1 MNVVFMRRILA
12 VVLALLAGCAAPGP
26 QPGEPHGWVVFSL
39 VQEVAFAPA
48 YLRIRPVGAEG
59 DSRGLGIFLSDA
71 FGMQNLDG
79 HYGVAKAVALKPG
92 TYEIYNFFLEQGGM
106 KVQYRSRHDFSL
118 RFEVR
123 ENAVSYVG
131 QFLTTRTR
139 AKGLVDWI
147 TGPTPYFL
155 WSDHRARDVAAA
167 AKATPEIQALPSR
180 TVPLEP
186 VKPTPLI
193 RATRAD

>member
-1 MNVVFMRRILA
+1 MKMILA
-12 VVLALLAGCAAPGP
+12 FVLAILAGCAAPGP
-26 QPGEPHGWVVFSL
+26 QATGEPHGWVVMSV

-48 YLRIRPVGAEG
+48 YLSVRPVGSEG
-59 DSRGLGIFLSDA
+59 AQRSIGIFLTDA
-71 FGMQNLDG
+71 FSMQQLDG
-79 HYGVAKAVALKPG
+79 HWGVAKAVALRPG

-123 ENAVSYVG
+123 ENVVSYLG
-131 QFLTTRTR
+131 EFKTTRTR
-139 AKGLVDWI
+139 AKGLVEWI

-155 WSDHRARDVAAA
+155 WSDRRARDIAAA
-167 AKATPEIQALPSR
+167 AKATPEIERLPSR

-186 VKPTPLI
+186 VKPTALI
-193 RATRAD
+193 RAIRAD

>member
-1 MNVVFMRRILA
+1 MRKLLA
-12 VVLALLAGCAAPGP
+12 VLLALLAGCAAPGP
-26 QPGEPHGWVVFSL
+26 ESTGAPHGWVVFSM

-48 YLRIRPVGAEG
+48 YLSVRPVSGEG
-59 DSRGLGIFLSDA
+59 GRSLGILLADA
-71 FGMQNLDG
+71 FSIEQIGG
-79 HYGVAKAVALKPG
+79 HYGVAKAVALRPG

-123 ENAVSYVG
+123 ENAVSYLG
-131 QFLTTRTR
+131 EFLTTRSR
-139 AKGLVDWI
+139 ARGLVEWI

-155 WSDHRARDVAAA
+155 WSDHRLRDIAVA
-167 AKATPEIQALPSR
+167 AKATPEIQGLPSH
-180 TVPLEP
+180 TAQLEP
-186 VKPTPLI
+186 AKPTPLI